1 YPHYIH
7 TAYVC
12 YSERRPHGSFGRPR
26 PFPIS
31 GSYGR
36 ASERL
41 AGLAGG
47 SACPT
52 LLAKDLQ
59 ALGARAFAFQPG
71 SREGRA
77 CPTPTEGFSPP
88 LRAGFHHVVG
98 AAVGHELEV
107 LDEARGQGVVL
118 AVVIR
123 AVGPGV
129 GGVENPRRNAG
140 A

>member
-1 YPHYIH
+1 MVRTVDSGRMTLMRLAIGLGLIIFYPHYIH

-31 GSYGR
+31 GNSGR
-36 ASERL
+36 ARERL

-59 ALGARAFAFQPG
+59 ALGACAFDFQPG
-71 SREGRA
+71 SREGRVWA
-77 CPTPTEGFSPP
+77 TPSPAP
-88 LRAGFHHVVG
+88 GAGC
-98 AAVGHELEV
+98 
-107 LDEARGQGVVL
+107 
-118 AVVIR
+118 
-123 AVGPGV
+123 
-129 GGVENPRRNAG
+129 PRRWCSS
-140 A
+140 

>member
-1 YPHYIH
+1 MVRTVDSGRMTLMRLAIGLGLIIFYPHYIH

-52 LLAKDLQ
+52 LLAKALQ
-59 ALGARAFAFQPG
+59 ARARG
-71 SREGRA
+71 GRA
-77 CPTPTEGFSPP
+77 RPTPTPA
-88 LRAGFHHVVG
+88 AG
-98 AAVGHELEV
+98 
-107 LDEARGQGVVL
+107 R
-118 AVVIR
+118 IS
-123 AVGPGV
+123 
-129 GGVENPRRNAG
+129 PRRRG
-140 A
+140 SRRP

>member
-1 YPHYIH
+1 MVRTVDSGRMTLMRLAIGLGLIIFYPHYIH

-36 ASERL
+36 ANERL

-59 ALGARAFAFQPG
+59 ALGACAFDFQPG

-77 CPTPTEGFSPP
+77 CPTPTP
-88 LRAGFHHVVG
+88 
-98 AAVGHELEV
+98 AAVRISRRRREIG
-107 LDEARGQGVVL
+107 
-118 AVVIR
+118 R
-123 AVGPGV
+123 AS
-129 GGVENPRRNAG
+129 
-140 A
+140 